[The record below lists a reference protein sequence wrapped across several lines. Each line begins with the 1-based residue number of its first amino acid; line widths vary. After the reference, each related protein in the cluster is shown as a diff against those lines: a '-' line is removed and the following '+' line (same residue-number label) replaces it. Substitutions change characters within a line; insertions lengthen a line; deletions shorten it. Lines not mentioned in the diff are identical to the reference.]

1 MSWLTTAF
9 DFISFQYPA
18 SVTLDDIKRDDP
30 TFGDKIC
37 PFAKLAE
44 EKKGVAA
51 KCPAFKGGCP
61 FKECKNVGD
70 FQDLLGQMR
79 DKTKEQSKG
88 DAAHVEFLR
97 VVVQTAKDKEVA
109 VGATCTFFQT
119 KGGCPFAKDTSGK
132 PILSPDYIVVC
143 F

>member
-1 MSWLTTAF
+1 MP
-9 DFISFQYPA
+9 FIFLFFSFLFSFQFPA
-18 SVTLDDIKRDDP
+18 SVTLDDLKRECP
-30 TFGDKIC
+30 VFADKVC
-37 PFAKLAE
+37 PFAKLPE
-44 EKKGVAA
+44 EKKGAA
-51 KCPAFKGGCP
+51 GKCPAFKGGCP
-61 FKECKNVGD
+61 FKECKSVGE
-70 FQDLLGQMR
+70 FEAKLGQMR
-79 DKTKEQSKG
+79 DQCKG